1 MTPQHAASVGS
12 PWLRELDIPST
23 LERVLLDALQLGH
36 GEIVVH
42 TADGQ
47 DRIFLAGGAIAWV
60 ISEGAAGRLSD
71 VMKSRGLATHAT
83 LQRVLKQCRSTGSNF
98 AEALVAEGAVD
109 RESMRSALLEH
120 NARQL
125 ANLVDRAAA
134 GRVVFHSVERRYASD
149 LCFSLVELANEVSRL
164 VQGPDSGVREI
175 HPATPPVALPIPPS
189 ESPRNRYDMSTITKS
204 LEEIMTL
211 DGALAAALVDWESGL
226 TLGTIGGGNG
236 LDVELAA
243 SGNTSVVKAK
253 MRVMRELGIPG
264 AIEDILITLD
274 TQYHLIRP
282 LVRHPSLFL
291 YVAIDKSR
299 GNLGLARHRT
309 RSIEEG
315 LKL

>member
-109 RESMRSALLEH
+109 RASMRSALLEH

-164 VQGPDSGVREI
+164 AQGPDSGVREI

-236 LDVELAA
+236 FDIELAA